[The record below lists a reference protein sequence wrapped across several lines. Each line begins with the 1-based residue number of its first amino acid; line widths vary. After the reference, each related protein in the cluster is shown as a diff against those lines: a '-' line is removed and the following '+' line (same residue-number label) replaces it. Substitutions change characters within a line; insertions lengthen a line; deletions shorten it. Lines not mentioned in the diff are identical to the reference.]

1 MEVQEQF
8 IVAEWGHC
16 DTHLREIIQILETG
30 DRERG
35 RRWEEEEEE
44 EQEQEQEE
52 CEL

>member
-8 IVAEWGHC
+8 IVAEWGHG

-35 RRWEEEEEE
+35 RRWEEEEKQEE
-44 EQEQEQEE
+44 EQEE